1 MKVLTEKQQ
10 KILDY
15 IHEYTSLNACPPTIR
30 EIASHFDISL
40 KAIQDHI
47 AALRK
52 KGYIAHSEKKSR
64 TLRILKNDNVAFLQ
78 DQVTKI
84 PFLGTVAAGKPIFCD
99 ENFDGYFSLPSQF
112 LTSSG
117 KYFALKVK
125 GMSMKNAGILDGD
138 IAVIHYQETAENGDI
153 VVAIIEDSVT
163 LKRFYKEATRFC
175 LQPEN
180 EDFNPIYCQDLRI
193 LGKLSNIIRN
203 Y

>member
-1 MKVLTEKQQ
+1 MKSLTEKQQ

-15 IHEYTSLNACPPTIR
+15 IHEYTTLNSCPPTIR
-30 EIASHFDISL
+30 EIAGHFDISL

-52 KGYIAHSEKKSR
+52 KGYIEHSEKKSR
-64 TLRILKNDNVAFLQ
+64 TLRIIKNDNVAFLQ
-78 DQVTKI
+78 EQVTRI
-84 PFLGTVAAGKPIFCD
+84 PFLGVVAAGKPIFCE
-99 ENFDGYFSLPSQF
+99 ENFDGAFSLPSQF
-112 LTSSG
+112 LG
-117 KYFALKVK
+117 KGEKYFALKVK

-138 IAVIHYQETAENGDI
+138 IAVIQHQSTAENGDI

-163 LKRFYKEATRFC
+163 LKRFYKEATRFR

-180 EDFNPIYCQDLRI
+180 EEFNPIYCQDLRI